1 MNRKII
7 RNLMGC
13 SLTIGRDGLR
23 SDRTETESTQSQ
35 LENLS
40 ADSHLPRKVDDF
52 ENSFSDKS

>member
-1 MNRKII
+1 
-7 RNLMGC
+7 MGC